1 MDPFTLWL
9 LGGVV
14 APDTYERALDR
25 LGERSVE
32 DRLAETI
39 RADVGR
45 YPKRVFRRWYRKSR
59 TWEALVKGGSES
71 FQDLVDRLI
80 EVSGERLLGAEL
92 SHDRAE
98 TIVRAAV
105 VGFTGSLDPSDAVDV
120 ADYRSAQRDRLID
133 DNAEQRTSDLRV
145 HVNERFDAVETR
157 LEAAADFERRVA
169 SLPTAV
175 RPFFQ
180 AVGATRESLRLL
192 DIGSA
197 ERPQEALVQLT
208 ADIPPWL
215 RDAPADTLRAAAEL
229 CRAYRVH
236 LGAGAVFELAA
247 NVSSD
252 RAYVLARAAIE
263 FQTVGEAD
271 RANELIRR
279 ATALNTS
286 GPIGA
291 MAAALADDP
300 GTVREVLTPDAALR
314 DPFLVSVY
322 LYGLR
327 TPQAFAEVIPFL
339 TVALSGTRS
348 HPG

>member
-252 RAYVLARAAIE
+252 RA
-263 FQTVGEAD
+263 
-271 RANELIRR
+271 
-279 ATALNTS
+279 
-286 GPIGA
+286 
-291 MAAALADDP
+291 
-300 GTVREVLTPDAALR
+300 
-314 DPFLVSVY
+314 
-322 LYGLR
+322 
-327 TPQAFAEVIPFL
+327 
-339 TVALSGTRS
+339 
-348 HPG
+348 